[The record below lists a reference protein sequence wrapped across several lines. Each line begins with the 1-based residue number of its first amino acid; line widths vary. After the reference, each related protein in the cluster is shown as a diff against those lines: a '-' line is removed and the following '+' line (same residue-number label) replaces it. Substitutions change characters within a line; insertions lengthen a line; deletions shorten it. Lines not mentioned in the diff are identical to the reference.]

1 MLGHAALLQ
10 KFPGGSWSHWAKVGW
25 SRLRIWP
32 PKNKSKCVTVSAKS
46 VGLEDY
52 VEMFNIVRLKRS
64 HHFKMN
70 FLYKTHPA
78 CWLKYQAWAT
88 QRIEC
93 MKQRQTNTIARLSN
107 RCIVIFMV
115 GRKYKPSPWVLS
127 FPMPSLGCQN
137 ALVDGAL
144 HSLPDQCDRSTSE
157 LNVQDR
163 CTEVS
168 STYAPI
174 HSAYSAMPNS
184 HILANSCQTNKEVA
198 CLNHPFSVFVQLVV
212 VKKLPG
218 LPRHGLPCYPI
229 DPVRGRE
236 PCQLVQD
243 TQKKQSFTRFTTAGH
258 ALSPPAG
265 WTWIP
270 AKWLLSVWNPLD
282 RKTMWLTLRTWTWC
296 RIPQQRSAWLVQR
309 FPNMKP
315 LLQKDMKPNMIQW
328 YIIKP
333 CLQSALQTKIRQS
346 RSHRR
351 EPEVHF
357 TKHARWNNENPATSW
372 ENLYCSH
379 LDRGKDRNLHIPI
392 VWQFHSRLTHNLIG
406 LASTDKS
413 EMEESK
419 ILGRVDQKEQGAFP

>member
-1 MLGHAALLQ
+1 
-10 KFPGGSWSHWAKVGW
+10 
-25 SRLRIWP
+25 
-32 PKNKSKCVTVSAKS
+32 
-46 VGLEDY
+46 
-52 VEMFNIVRLKRS
+52 
-64 HHFKMN
+64 
-70 FLYKTHPA
+70 
-78 CWLKYQAWAT
+78 
-88 QRIEC
+88 

-198 CLNHPFSVFVQLVV
+198 RLNHPFSGFVQLVV

-243 TQKKQSFTRFTTAGH
+243 TQKNKV
-258 ALSPPAG
+258 SPDSQLPVTHFDHPQVELESQPSDSCRSG
-265 WTWIP
+265 TPWIG
-270 AKWLLSVWNPLD
+270 
-282 RKTMWLTLRTWTWC
+282 
-296 RIPQQRSAWLVQR
+296 
-309 FPNMKP
+309 
-315 LLQKDMKPNMIQW
+315 
-328 YIIKP
+328 KP
-333 CLQSALQTKIRQS
+333 C
-346 RSHRR
+346 
-351 EPEVHF
+351 
-357 TKHARWNNENPATSW
+357 
-372 ENLYCSH
+372 
-379 LDRGKDRNLHIPI
+379 D
-392 VWQFHSRLTHNLIG
+392 
-406 LASTDKS
+406 
-413 EMEESK
+413 
-419 ILGRVDQKEQGAFP
+419 